1 MNTIT
6 QTDGFSFA
14 RFRAVVANDIITL
27 RKTIITAIS
36 IGFFMFFLV
45 EGLSLKTYFNS
56 GFMFHDVAYTLSNIF
71 PLTCVML
78 ITMMGSLMLHDCRR
92 KETRIAVIMLPARQ
106 SEKYLSRITVC
117 LFGIL
122 LGILIHVVLYYL
134 FLGLHFAFQSNVEL
148 PANMS
153 EPWQYLNPFGYYG
166 RIVVYNHGAN
176 SVHELSNLAVM
187 AFMVMCLW
195 SCYIL
200 GGTIWKKGSWI
211 ITSAVL
217 LALSFV
223 SAGML
228 KDNHSFTIFLNAT
241 TYIEDFMLNMV
252 ICLTITA
259 LNIMVSYL
267 IFKRMQV
274 THKKLSD
281 LLGRHRRT

>member
-6 QTDGFSFA
+6 QTDRFSFA

-122 LGILIHVVLYYL
+122 AGVLIHVVLYYL

-148 PANMS
+148 PAGMS
-153 EPWQYLNPFGYYG
+153 QPWQYLNAFGFHG
-166 RIVVYNHGAN
+166 QITYNGNNINPQEIMSITTLFFIA
-176 SVHELSNLAVM
+176 
-187 AFMVMCLW
+187 LW
-195 SCYIL
+195 LFSCYIL
-200 GGTIWKKGSWI
+200 GGTIWKKGSWL

-217 LALSFV
+217 LMLSFFT
-223 SAGML
+223 AGML
-228 KDNHSFTIFLNAT
+228 KDAHTVVFTLKANTFFENFLISAIVWLLLTAVN
-241 TYIEDFMLNMV
+241 
-252 ICLTITA
+252 ICL
-259 LNIMVSYL
+259 SYL

-281 LLGRHRRT
+281 LIGLRRHT

>member
-92 KETRIAVIMLPARQ
+92 KETRITVIMLPARQ

-153 EPWQYLNPFGYYG
+153 EPWQYLNAFGFHGQITANG
-166 RIVVYNHGAN
+166 RDIRPHDIMNLWTLVFVV
-176 SVHELSNLAVM
+176 
-187 AFMVMCLW
+187 LW
-195 SCYIL
+195 LFSSYVL
-200 GGTIWKKGSWI
+200 GGTIWKKGSWL

-217 LALSFV
+217 LALSFITI
-223 SAGML
+223 GML
-228 KDNHSFTIFLNAT
+228 EDKHSVTFFLSADTFVDNFAIRASVLLLLSAFNF
-241 TYIEDFMLNMV
+241 
-252 ICLTITA
+252 CL
-259 LNIMVSYL
+259 SYL

>member
-56 GFMFHDVAYTLSNIF
+56 GFMFHDVAYTLSNVF
-71 PLTCVML
+71 PLTGIML
-78 ITMMGSLMLHDCRR
+78 ITMMGALMLHDCRR

-106 SEKYLSRITVC
+106 SEKYLSRIVMC

-122 LGILIHVVLYYL
+122 AGVLIHVVLYYL

-148 PANMS
+148 RAGMS
-153 EPWQYLNPFGYYG
+153 QPWQYLNPFGF
-166 RIVVYNHGAN
+166 HGQ
-176 SVHELSNLAVM
+176 VTITGIDLSRKEIMNLTVLMFIA
-187 AFMVMCLW
+187 LW
-195 SCYIL
+195 IFSCYVL
-200 GGTIWKKGSWI
+200 GGTIWKKGSWL
-211 ITSAVL
+211 ITSAIL

-223 SAGML
+223 TTGML
-228 KDNHSFTIFLNAT
+228 KDSHSMTFFLNAHT
-241 TYIEDFMLNMV
+241 FAYDFAINIV
-252 ICLTITA
+252 ILLLLSA
-259 LNIMVSYL
+259 LNFSVSYL

-281 LLGRHRRT
+281 LLGRRRRT

>member
-1 MNTIT
+1 M
-6 QTDGFSFA
+6 
-14 RFRAVVANDIITL
+14 ANDIITL

-106 SEKYLSRITVC
+106 SEKYLSRIVMC

-122 LGILIHVVLYYL
+122 AGILIHVVLYYL
-134 FLGLHFAFQSNVEL
+134 FLGLHFVFQSGEEL
-148 PANMS
+148 HTNMS
-153 EPWQYLNPFGYYG
+153 QPWQYLNPFGFHG
-166 RIVVYNHGAN
+166 QITYNGNNINPQEIMSITTLFFIA
-176 SVHELSNLAVM
+176 
-187 AFMVMCLW
+187 LW
-195 SCYIL
+195 LFSCYIL
-200 GGTIWKKGSWI
+200 GGTIWKKGSWL

-217 LALSFV
+217 LMLSFFT
-223 SAGML
+223 AGML
-228 KDNHSFTIFLNAT
+228 KDDHMVTFFLNAKT
-241 TYIEDFMLNMV
+241 LVSDFVINIGVFLLLTAVN
-252 ICLTITA
+252 ICL
-259 LNIMVSYL
+259 SYL

-281 LLGRHRRT
+281 FLGRRRRT

>member
-78 ITMMGSLMLHDCRR
+78 MTMMGSLMLHDCRR

-122 LGILIHVVLYYL
+122 AGVLIHVVLYYL

-153 EPWQYLNPFGYYG
+153 EPWQYLNPFGFHGQITAGG
-166 RIVVYNHGAN
+166 RDIRPRDIMNISTLLFIA
-176 SVHELSNLAVM
+176 
-187 AFMVMCLW
+187 LW
-195 SCYIL
+195 LLSCYIL
-200 GGTIWKKGSWI
+200 GGTIWKKGSWL
-211 ITSAVL
+211 ITSAIL
-217 LALSFV
+217 LTLSFIT
-223 SAGML
+223 AGML
-228 KDNHSFTIFLNAT
+228 RDEHSVTFFLNANT
-241 TYIEDFMLNMV
+241 FVSDFVINSGIFLLLAAVN
-252 ICLTITA
+252 ICL
-259 LNIMVSYL
+259 SYL
-267 IFKRMQV
+267 IYKRMQV

-281 LLGRHRRT
+281 FLGRRRRT

>member
-122 LGILIHVVLYYL
+122 AGVLIHVVLYYL

-148 PANMS
+148 RAGMS
-153 EPWQYLNPFGYYG
+153 QPWQYLNPFGFHG
-166 RIVVYNHGAN
+166 QITYNGNNINPQEIMSITTLFFIA
-176 SVHELSNLAVM
+176 
-187 AFMVMCLW
+187 LW
-195 SCYIL
+195 LFSCYIL
-200 GGTIWKKGSWI
+200 GGTIWKKGSWL

-217 LALSFV
+217 LALSFITI
-223 SAGML
+223 GML
-228 KDNHSFTIFLNAT
+228 EDKHSVTFFLSADTFVDNFAIRVSVLLLLSAFNF
-241 TYIEDFMLNMV
+241 
-252 ICLTITA
+252 CL
-259 LNIMVSYL
+259 SYL

>member
-78 ITMMGSLMLHDCRR
+78 ITMMGALMLHDCRR

-122 LGILIHVVLYYL
+122 AGVLIHVVLYYL
-134 FLGLHFAFQSNVEL
+134 FLGLHFAFQSSVEL

-153 EPWQYLNPFGYYG
+153 EPWQYLNAFGFLG
-166 RIVVYNHGAN
+166 QITYNGNNINPQEIMSITTLFFIA
-176 SVHELSNLAVM
+176 
-187 AFMVMCLW
+187 LW
-195 SCYIL
+195 LFSCYIL
-200 GGTIWKKGSWI
+200 GGTIWKKGSWL

-217 LALSFV
+217 LMLSFFT
-223 SAGML
+223 AGML
-228 KDNHSFTIFLNAT
+228 KDSHSMTFFLNAHT
-241 TYIEDFMLNMV
+241 FAYDFAINIV
-252 ICLTITA
+252 ILLLLSA
-259 LNIMVSYL
+259 LNFSVSYL

-281 LLGRHRRT
+281 LLGRRRRT